1 MSREYSHI
9 TQPTKLLIN
18 NIISNQKIMPKTA
31 AKRKEVNGESNEEV
45 TSRRGRF
52 PRGTA
57 AAELLVVPLVVMP
70 ESASHARVL
79 TPSSIETLPA
89 CVSTPS
95 SIKTSPPKSRRGR
108 FCGTA
113 AAELP
118 VVALIVR
125 PEAALHAR
133 VSTPSSIETSPPSN
147 LSTAFY
153 AESTAFIKKSTSSVI
168 KKKAEY
174 IDFCDSAQVKK
185 ECLKYIKTAAEL
197 PVDQQ
202 TQISFL
208 VRKFNASAITT
219 AFSMLIGKVAG
230 AAPIAFFPLPSKK
243 EELVQ
248 SFLCLI
254 YDTKSMMIN
263 TEEECYRYVKKYS
276 DSEYFIFC

>member
-1 MSREYSHI
+1 
-9 TQPTKLLIN
+9 
-18 NIISNQKIMPKTA
+18 MPKTVV
-31 AKRKEVNGESNEEV
+31 KRKEVNGKSDEEV

-57 AAELLVVPLVVMP
+57 AAELPVAALVVTP
-70 ESASHARVL
+70 EAASHAR
-79 TPSSIETLPA
+79 
-89 CVSTPS
+89 VSTPS
-95 SIKTSPPKSRRGR
+95 SIKTSPPK
-108 FCGTA
+108 
-113 AAELP
+113 LP
-118 VVALIVR
+118 SQL
-125 PEAALHAR
+125 L
-133 VSTPSSIETSPPSN
+133 SPSSN
-147 LSTAFY
+147 LSTAFF
-153 AESTAFIKKSTSSVI
+153 AESSACIKKSASSVI

-174 IDFCDSAQVKK
+174 IDFCDSAQVKT

-197 PVDQQ
+197 PIDQQ

-230 AAPIAFFPLPSKK
+230 AAPMAFFPLPSKK

-248 SFLCLI
+248 RFLFLI

-263 TEEECYRYVKKYS
+263 IEEECYRYVKKYS

>member
-1 MSREYSHI
+1 
-9 TQPTKLLIN
+9 
-18 NIISNQKIMPKTA
+18 MPKTA

-57 AAELLVVPLVVMP
+57 AAELPVVPLVVMP
-70 ESASHARVL
+70 ESASHARVS
-79 TPSSIETLPA
+79 TPSSIETSPA
-89 CVSTPS
+89 RVSTPS
-95 SIKTSPPKSRRGR
+95 SIKTSPPKSRRGCFPR
-108 FCGTA
+108 GTA

-118 VVALIVR
+118 VVALVVT
-125 PEAALHAR
+125 PEAASHAR

>member
-1 MSREYSHI
+1 MSKKYSHI

-57 AAELLVVPLVVMP
+57 AAELPVVPLVVMP
-70 ESASHARVL
+70 ESAS
-79 TPSSIETLPA
+79 
-89 CVSTPS
+89 
-95 SIKTSPPKSRRGR
+95 
-108 FCGTA
+108 
-113 AAELP
+113 
-118 VVALIVR
+118 
-125 PEAALHAR
+125 HAR

-230 AAPIAFFPLPSKK
+230 AAPIAFFHCHQRKK
-243 EELVQ
+243 NWFNR
-248 SFLCLI
+248 S
-254 YDTKSMMIN
+254 YA
-263 TEEECYRYVKKYS
+263 
-276 DSEYFIFC
+276 

>member
-1 MSREYSHI
+1 
-9 TQPTKLLIN
+9 
-18 NIISNQKIMPKTA
+18 MPKTA

-45 TSRRGRF
+45 ASRRGRF

-57 AAELLVVPLVVMP
+57 AAELPVVPLVVMP
-70 ESASHARVL
+70 ESASHARVS
-79 TPSSIETLPA
+79 TPSSIETSPA
-89 CVSTPS
+89 HVSTPS

-118 VVALIVR
+118 VVALIVT
-125 PEAALHAR
+125 PEAASHAR